1 MPFSLSASLQM
12 ILELQFVFGKTIIVI
27 DAMHRNSYKRRRGK
41 IAHIYKLVPPVLCSF
56 SPSFL
61 STTIFFVIYFLTSNV
76 IPTMHLKIELY

>member
-12 ILELQFVFGKTIIVI
+12 ILELQFVFGKTII

-41 IAHIYKLVPPVLCSF
+41 NAHIYKLVPPVLCSF

-76 IPTMHLKIELY
+76 IPTMYQKIELS

>member
-12 ILELQFVFGKTIIVI
+12 ILELQFVFGKTII

-41 IAHIYKLVPPVLCSF
+41 IAHIYKLVPPILRSF

-61 STTIFFVIYFLTSNV
+61 STTIFFVIFFLTSNV
-76 IPTMHLKIELY
+76 IPTMHLKIELS